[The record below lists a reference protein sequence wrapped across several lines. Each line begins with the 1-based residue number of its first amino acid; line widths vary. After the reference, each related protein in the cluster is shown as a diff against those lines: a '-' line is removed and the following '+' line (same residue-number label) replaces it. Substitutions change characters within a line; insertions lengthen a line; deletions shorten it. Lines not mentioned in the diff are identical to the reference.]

1 MKHYLLYFL
10 LLLSL
15 SSFSQVNDFKVR
27 VHDRTHLKSKGEY
40 SKKVYFPSKNK
51 NLSNIS
57 LITMNLTLNCPEGG
71 CSDWDY
77 SISVLLRT
85 TDNGDTVKYQLGR
98 MITPYSGAYNQGDN
112 AKSWSP
118 NWEWDISNYLP
129 LMKDSVDIVVVY
141 EGYQDGFLA
150 TTDFVFYSKEYFFK
164 GQKNNTIKTQNI
176 HYGYFPYGNIE
187 KPIDDYVT
195 PKEIV
200 LPKGTKKVYAR
211 VMISGHGADSTNAAA
226 EFLKKD
232 FYYKVNGEKIATQ
245 AIWKDDCGCNPI
257 QPQGGTW
264 IYNRAGWCPGTK
276 VNEYLYDL
284 TPYIKGNK
292 AVVDIDF
299 EYYKTPQIEQ
309 PGYNISHDIFFIE
322 SDENI
327 PQVGWIMGNSIYYL
341 PQKFILTYKTNNDAT
356 RNKAYI
362 IEKSTGNKVY
372 ERTQLENN
380 KEYNE
385 TIELKEGEYKLL
397 FTDSDCDGLSWWANR
412 EQGNGYIYIYN
423 EDKTK
428 LLEAFEPDFG
438 CKIEYEFSTSNNPK
452 DLIHKKSKLIKV
464 PDTKAKTYTFV
475 VFLKDGI
482 EEELVLEIKNR
493 KTKEVVS
500 KTVYPKADR
509 FQIVY
514 DYSVLP
520 KGSYEARVSTNSWS
534 ETRAFSIR
542 E

>member
-1 MKHYLLYFL
+1 MNMKHYLLYFS
-10 LLLSL
+10 LLLSV
-15 SSFSQVNDFKVR
+15 STFAQPSNFTVR
-27 VHDRTHLKSKGEY
+27 VHNKTHLKTKGEY
-40 SKKVYFPSKNK
+40 SQKVLFPVKDKYFNFID
-51 NLSNIS
+51 LH
-57 LITMNLTLNCPEGG
+57 LYLNCPEGG

-85 TDNGDTVKYQLGR
+85 TKNGDTINYQLGR

-112 AKSWSP
+112 AKTWNPKWSW
-118 NWEWDISNYLP
+118 EVSNYLP
-129 LMKDSVDIVVVY
+129 LMKDSVEIVVVY

-150 TTDFVFYSKEYFFK
+150 TTDFVFDLNKKY
-164 GQKNNTIKTQNI
+164 KNKSIQTQNI

-187 KPIDDYVT
+187 NPIDNYVT

-200 LPKGTKKVYAR
+200 LPKGTKSVYAR

-232 FYYKVNGEKIATQ
+232 FYYKVNGNKIATQ
-245 AIWKDDCGCNPI
+245 SIWKDDCGCNPI

-264 IYNRAGWCPGTK
+264 IYNRAGWCPGTV

-284 TPYIKGNK
+284 TPYIKGKK
-292 AVVDIDF
+292 AKVDIDF

-412 EQGNGYIYIYN
+412 EQGNGYVYIYN
-423 EDKTK
+423 EDKSK

-438 CKIEYEFSTSNNPK
+438 CKIDYEFYANDSQAPFT
-452 DLIHKKSKLIKV
+452 HKKSKLIKV

-493 KTKEVVS
+493 KTKEVIS
-500 KTVYPKADR
+500 KTVYPKSDR

-514 DYSVLP
+514 DYSVLAQ
-520 KGSYEARVSTNSWS
+520 GSYEARVSTNTWS

-542 E
+542 N

>member
-1 MKHYLLYFL
+1 MKTKHYLFYLL

-15 SSFSQVNDFKVR
+15 SSFSQENDFKVR
-27 VHDRTHLKSKGEY
+27 VHNKTHLKTKGEY
-40 SKKVYFPSKNK
+40 SQKVLFPINDKKISHITL
-51 NLSNIS
+51 NLY
-57 LITMNLTLNCPEGG
+57 LNCPETG

-150 TTDFVFYSKEYFFK
+150 TTDFKFYLWDER
-164 GQKNNTIKTQNI
+164 NNTIKTQNI

-200 LPKGTKKVYAR
+200 LPKETKRVYAR

-232 FYYKVNGEKIATQ
+232 FYYKVNGQKIATQ
-245 AIWKDDCGCNPI
+245 AIWKDDCGCNLI

-264 IYNRAGWCPGTK
+264 IYNRAGWCPGTV

-284 TPYIKGNK
+284 TPYIKGKK

-309 PGYNISHDIFFIE
+309 PGYHVSHDIFFIE
-322 SDENI
+322 SDEDI
-327 PQVGWIMGNSIYYL
+327 PLVEWVILDSSYYL
-341 PQKFILTYKTNNDAT
+341 PQRFILTYKTNNDAS

-362 IEKSTGNKVY
+362 IEKSTRNKVY

-385 TIELKEGEYKLL
+385 TIELKEGNYQLL

-412 EQGNGYIYIYN
+412 EQGNGYVYIYN

-438 CKIEYEFSTSNNPK
+438 CKIDYEFATSNNSN
-452 DLIHKKSKLIKV
+452 DIIHKKSKLIKV

-475 VFLKDGI
+475 VFLKDGV

-520 KGSYEARVSTNSWS
+520 KGSYEATVRTNSWS

-542 E
+542 D

>member
-1 MKHYLLYFL
+1 MKHYLLYFF
-10 LLLSL
+10 LLLSV
-15 SSFSQVNDFKVR
+15 STFAQPSNFTVR
-27 VHDRTHLKSKGEY
+27 VHNKTHLKTKGEY
-40 SKKVYFPSKNK
+40 SQKVLFPVKDKYFNFID
-51 NLSNIS
+51 LH
-57 LITMNLTLNCPEGG
+57 LYLNCPEGG

-85 TDNGDTVKYQLGR
+85 TEKGDTVNYQLGR

-112 AKSWSP
+112 AKTWNPKWS
-118 NWEWDISNYLP
+118 WDIKNYLP
-129 LMKDSVDIVVVY
+129 LMKDSVEIVVVY

-150 TTDFVFYSKEYFFK
+150 TTDFEFQYN
-164 GQKNNTIKTQNI
+164 GDKNIIIKSVKVQNI

-195 PKEIV
+195 PKEII
-200 LPKGTKKVYAR
+200 LPKRTKRVYAR

-232 FYYKVNGEKIATQ
+232 FYYKVNGQKIATQ

-276 VNEYLYDL
+276 VNEHIYDL
-284 TPYIKGNK
+284 TPYIKGKK

-309 PGYNISHDIFFIE
+309 PGYHISHDIFFKKSINYLMLE
-322 SDENI
+322 E
-327 PQVGWIMGNSIYYL
+327 QVNKPIDDL
-341 PQKFILTYKTNNDAT
+341 PQKITLTYKTNNDAS
-356 RNKAYI
+356 RNKVSI
-362 IEKSTGNKVY
+362 TELLTGDKIY
-372 ERTQLENN
+372 ERTLLENN

-385 TIELKEGEYKLL
+385 SLELSRTNYQLL

-412 EQGNGYIYIYN
+412 EQGNGYVYIYN
-423 EDKTK
+423 EDKTI
-428 LLEAFEPDFG
+428 LLDAFEPDFG
-438 CKIEYEFSTSNNPK
+438 CKIDYEFYANDSQAPFT
-452 DLIHKKSKLIKV
+452 HKKSKLIKV
-464 PDTKAKTYTFV
+464 PDNKAKTYTFI

-482 EEELVLEIKNR
+482 EEELTLEIKNR
-493 KTKEVVS
+493 KTKEVIS

-514 DYSVLP
+514 DYSVLA
-520 KGSYEARVSTNSWS
+520 KGSYEARVSTNTWS

-542 E
+542 N

>member
-1 MKHYLLYFL
+1 MKHYLLIFC
-10 LLLSL
+10 LLLSVTV
-15 SSFSQVNDFKVR
+15 FSQENDFKVR
-27 VHDRTHLKSKGEY
+27 VHNKTHLKTKGEY
-40 SKKVYFPSKNK
+40 SQKVLFPINDKKISHITL
-51 NLSNIS
+51 NLY
-57 LITMNLTLNCPEGG
+57 LNCPETG

-85 TDNGDTVKYQLGR
+85 TDKGDTVNYQLGR

-112 AKSWSP
+112 AKTWNP

-232 FYYKVNGEKIATQ
+232 FYYKVNGQKIATQ
-245 AIWKDDCGCNPI
+245 AIWKDNCGCNPI

-264 IYNRAGWCPGTK
+264 IYNRAGWCPGTV

-284 TPYIKGNK
+284 TPYIKGKK
-292 AVVDIDF
+292 AKVDIDF
-299 EYYKTPQIEQ
+299 EYYKTPQTEQ
-309 PGYNISHDIFFIE
+309 PGYHVSHDIFFMKSINYKMAVE
-322 SDENI
+322 EVDE
-327 PQVGWIMGNSIYYL
+327 PIYFL
-341 PQKFILTYKTNNDAT
+341 PQKFILTYKTNNDGS
-356 RNKAYI
+356 RNKACI
-362 IEKSTGNKVY
+362 IDNYSIGNKVY

-385 TIELKEGEYKLL
+385 TIELKEGNYQFL

-412 EQGNGYIYIYN
+412 EQGNGYVYIYN
-423 EDKTK
+423 EDKSK

-438 CKIEYEFSTSNNPK
+438 CKIDYEFYADNLSNDVK
-452 DLIHKKSKLIKV
+452 HKKSKLIKV

>member
-1 MKHYLLYFL
+1 
-10 LLLSL
+10 
-15 SSFSQVNDFKVR
+15 
-27 VHDRTHLKSKGEY
+27 
-40 SKKVYFPSKNK
+40 
-51 NLSNIS
+51 
-57 LITMNLTLNCPEGG
+57 
-71 CSDWDY
+71 
-77 SISVLLRT
+77 
-85 TDNGDTVKYQLGR
+85 

-112 AKSWSP
+112 AKTWSP
-118 NWEWDISNYLP
+118 KWEWNISNYLP
-129 LMKDSVDIVVVY
+129 LMKDSVEIVVVY

-232 FYYKVNGEKIATQ
+232 FYYKVNGQKIATQ

-276 VNEYLYDL
+276 VNEYMYDL
-284 TPYIKGNK
+284 TPYIKGKK
-292 AVVDIDF
+292 AFVDIDF

-385 TIELKEGEYKLL
+385 TIELKEGNYQFL

-412 EQGNGYIYIYN
+412 EQGNGYVYIYN
-423 EDKTK
+423 EDKSK

-438 CKIEYEFSTSNNPK
+438 CKIDYEFYADNLSNDVK
-452 DLIHKKSKLIKV
+452 HKKSKLIKV

>member
-10 LLLSL
+10 LLLSF
-15 SSFSQVNDFKVR
+15 SSFAQSNSFNLK
-27 VHDRTHLKSKGEY
+27 VHDKTHLKTKGEY
-40 SKKVYFPSKNK
+40 LQKVLFPIKDK
-51 NLSNIS
+51 FITDVS
-57 LITMNLTLNCPEGG
+57 LYLTLNCPDGG

-85 TDNGDTVKYQLGR
+85 TEKGDTINYQLGR

-112 AKSWSP
+112 AKTWSP
-118 NWEWDISNYLP
+118 DWSWDVSYYLP
-129 LMKDSVDIVVVY
+129 LMKDSVDIVVTY

-150 TTDFVFYSKEYFFK
+150 TTDFVFNIDLDVIYRNKFVK
-164 GQKNNTIKTQNI
+164 TIKTQNI
-176 HYGYFPYGNIE
+176 HYGYFPFGNIE

-195 PKEIV
+195 PKEIT
-200 LPKGTKKVYAR
+200 LPKGTKRVYAR
-211 VMISGHGADSTNAAA
+211 VTISGHGGDSTNAAA

-232 FYYKVNGEKIATQ
+232 FYYKVNGETIATQ
-245 AIWKDDCGCNPI
+245 AIWKDNCGCNAI

-276 VNEYLYDL
+276 VNEYMYDI

-299 EYYKTPQIEQ
+299 EYYKTSQIEQ
-309 PGYNISHDIFFIE
+309 PAYNVSHDIFFME
-322 SDENI
+322 SDEDI
-327 PQVGWIMGNSIYYL
+327 PQVGWITIVSNYYL
-341 PQKFILTYKTNNDAT
+341 PQKFILTYKTNNDAS

-362 IEKSTGNKVY
+362 IDTKTNNKVY

-385 TIELKEGEYKLL
+385 TIELKEGNYQFL

-412 EQGNGYIYIYN
+412 EQGNGYVYIYN

-438 CKIEYEFSTSNNPK
+438 CKIDYEFEISNNHN

-475 VFLKDGI
+475 IFLKDRV
-482 EEELVLEIKNR
+482 EEELTLEIKNR

>member
-85 TDNGDTVKYQLGR
+85 TNNGDTVKYQLGR

-232 FYYKVNGEKIATQ
+232 FYYKVNGQKIATQ

-276 VNEYLYDL
+276 VNEYMYDL
-284 TPYIKGNK
+284 TPYIKGKK
-292 AVVDIDF
+292 AFVDIDF

-385 TIELKEGEYKLL
+385 TIELKEGNYQFL

-412 EQGNGYIYIYN
+412 EQGNGYVYIYN
-423 EDKTK
+423 EDKSK

-438 CKIEYEFSTSNNPK
+438 CKIDYEFYADNLSNDVK
-452 DLIHKKSKLIKV
+452 HKKSKLIKV

>member
-1 MKHYLLYFL
+1 MKHYLLYFF
-10 LLLSL
+10 LLLSF
-15 SSFSQVNDFKVR
+15 SSFAQSNNFKVR
-27 VHDRTHLKSKGEY
+27 VHDKTHLKTKGEY
-40 SKKVYFPSKNK
+40 SKKVLFTVKDKNI
-51 NLSNIS
+51 SNIT
-57 LITMNLTLNCPEGG
+57 LNLYLNCPETG

-85 TDNGDTVKYQLGR
+85 TDNGDIVKYQLGR

-232 FYYKVNGEKIATQ
+232 FYYKVNGQKIATQ

-276 VNEYLYDL
+276 VNEYMYDL
-284 TPYIKGNK
+284 TPYIKGKK
-292 AVVDIDF
+292 AFVDIDF

-385 TIELKEGEYKLL
+385 TIELKEGNYQFL

-412 EQGNGYIYIYN
+412 EQGNGYVYIYN
-423 EDKTK
+423 EDKSK

-438 CKIEYEFSTSNNPK
+438 CKIDYEFYADNLSNDVK
-452 DLIHKKSKLIKV
+452 HKKSKLIKV

-493 KTKEVVS
+493 KTKEVIS
-500 KTVYPKADR
+500 KTVYPKSDR

>member
-1 MKHYLLYFL
+1 MKHYLLYFC
-10 LLLSL
+10 LLLSF
-15 SSFSQVNDFKVR
+15 SSFAQPNSFNVK
-27 VHDRTHLKSKGEY
+27 VHDKTHLKTKGEY
-40 SKKVYFPSKNK
+40 SQKVLFPVNDKNI
-51 NLSNIS
+51 SNIT
-57 LITMNLTLNCPEGG
+57 LNLYLNCPDSG

-85 TDNGDTVKYQLGR
+85 TKNGDTINYQLGR

-112 AKSWSP
+112 AKKWNPHWSW
-118 NWEWDISNYLP
+118 DVSNYLP
-129 LMKDSVDIVVVY
+129 LMKDSVDIVVTY

-150 TTDFVFYSKEYFFK
+150 TTDFVFYCKKYFFK
-164 GQKNNTIKTQNI
+164 GHKNYTIKTQNI

-187 KPIDDYVT
+187 KPIDNYVT
-195 PKEIV
+195 PKEIT
-200 LPKGTKKVYAR
+200 LPKRTKRVYAR

-309 PGYNISHDIFFIE
+309 PGYHVSHDIFFIE
-322 SDENI
+322 SDEDI
-327 PQVGWIMGNSIYYL
+327 PLVEWVLEDSVFYL
-341 PQKFILTYKTNNDAT
+341 PHKFILTYKTNNDAS

-362 IEKSTGNKVY
+362 IEQSTRNKVY

-385 TIELKEGEYKLL
+385 TIELKEGDYQFL

-412 EQGNGYIYIYN
+412 EQGNGYVYIYN

-428 LLEAFEPDFG
+428 LIEAFEPDFG
-438 CKIEYEFSTSNNPK
+438 CKIDYEFSISNNPN

-475 VFLKDGI
+475 VFLKDGV
-482 EEELVLEIKNR
+482 EEELTLEIKNR
-493 KTKEVVS
+493 KTKEVIS
-500 KTVYPKADR
+500 KTVYPKSDR

-520 KGSYEARVSTNSWS
+520 KGSYEARVSTNSFS